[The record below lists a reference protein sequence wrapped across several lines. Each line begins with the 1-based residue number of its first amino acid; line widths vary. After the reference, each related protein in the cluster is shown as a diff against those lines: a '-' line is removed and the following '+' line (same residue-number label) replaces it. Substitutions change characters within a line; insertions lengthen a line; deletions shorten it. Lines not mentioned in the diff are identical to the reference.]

1 MGGRTLNVS
10 FILRHPRTNDAYKKG
25 GGMGRG
31 RVGRRRRLKRGWCVQ
46 RVDGRIDDS
55 RRGTRRMPG
64 MSRGEEQ
71 VVRRLGEEEKQRV
84 MMAIHDA

>member
-1 MGGRTLNVS
+1 
-10 FILRHPRTNDAYKKG
+10 
-25 GGMGRG
+25 
-31 RVGRRRRLKRGWCVQ
+31 
-46 RVDGRIDDS
+46 
-55 RRGTRRMPG
+55 MPG